1 MKAKPNLKLEY
12 RSFVFVGVGVL
23 IVGVAVPVAP
33 VVAGGRGGFLSH
45 DDDVATS

>member
-1 MKAKPNLKLEY
+1 MKAKPNFKHE
-12 RSFVFVGVGVL
+12 FWVFVGVGVL

-45 DDDVATS
+45 DVIVVATS